1 MTVTK
6 LETVTK
12 TKYKVFLDGQFAF
25 VLYKGELARYHIKEG
40 ALLEEAV
47 RQKIWDEVIV
57 KRARLRAMHLLED
70 MDRTESGLREKL
82 RQGLYPEEA
91 IEAAVQYVKS
101 FHYIDDFR
109 YAKQFIESRKSLK
122 SRKEIYALLR
132 GKGVAADKI
141 DLAFEECYE
150 SEGEKD
156 AIRQIIRKKR
166 INLSQAD
173 SAEIQRLYGYLSR
186 KGFRYEDIRQVTQNY
201 DENA

>member
-40 ALLEEAV
+40 EHLEEEV

>member
-40 ALLEEAV
+40 GHLEEEV

-132 GKGVAADKI
+132 GKGVSADKI

-201 DENA
+201 NENA